1 MEEVRLI
8 ANPQLLA
15 NEKQTNILKLKDIN
29 FIDKLQNLLR
39 EHYTIYLSEKSVEK
53 IIHKINIEIDEIK
66 IDRIINEC
74 LESCIEKVIEDNKFD
89 FCLPFD

>member
-1 MEEVRLI
+1 MI
-8 ANPQLLA
+8 NKKK
-15 NEKQTNILKLKDIN
+15 NKNNKSKDIN

-39 EHYTIYLSEKSVEK
+39 DHYTIYLSEKSVEK

>member
-15 NEKQTNILKLKDIN
+15 NDKQKKISKDID
-29 FIDKLQNLLR
+29 FIDKLLNLLR
-39 EHYTIYLSEKSVEK
+39 EHYNIYLSEKSLEK
-53 IIHKINIEIDEIK
+53 IINKIDIEINEIK

-74 LESCIEKVIEDNKFD
+74 LEFCIEKVIEENKFD

>member
-15 NEKQTNILKLKDIN
+15 NDKQKKNLKFKDIN

-39 EHYTIYLSEKSVEK
+39 DHYTIYLSEKSVEK
-53 IIHKINIEIDEIK
+53 IIHKIDNEINNIL

-74 LESCIEKVIEDNKFD
+74 LESCIEKVIEENKFD

>member
-15 NEKQTNILKLKDIN
+15 NEKQTKISKDIN

-74 LESCIEKVIEDNKFD
+74 LETCIGKVIEENKFD